1 MPLYP
6 AGGGESMAWRHGVS
20 AIALA
25 ASAVLAHAAV
35 AGVDPQAP
43 QTTAP
48 PDAPPP
54 QTLATPGAT
63 PAPDRA
69 TPAEADGAIP
79 AKPTAQPSAPT
90 TVRGAGPA
98 EAGVIAFQPSY
109 FADLRPNTAMDM
121 IDRLPGFTFDTGDS
135 ARGFAGTAG
144 NVLVDGRR
152 PASKTDTLDSILSRI
167 PASDVERI
175 ELIRGGAQGIDM
187 QGRTVLANVVRKSGD
202 SRRITLSAQDNL
214 FFQDGHT
221 IPGGKAEFSQR
232 TGPRTY
238 EATLA
243 RYTSFDDSVGDG
255 RYVLRNAD
263 GTGVDEPARTSAA
276 GGGIG
281 FTANYKGPLWGGD
294 LRTNVKLEE
303 TYFKSGQTYG
313 YAPDYDSLVND
324 RSRSRDGE
332 VGLNYDRKFGKLE
345 LETTALQRLERD
357 TASEAAFSPGLE
369 DDFNQVQ
376 KTGESIGR
384 VTLRYP
390 LYKTLTLE
398 GGGEFAYNFLDGKT
412 ALSENG
418 APLPLPSANVHVEE
432 KRGEV
437 FGQGTW
443 KITKDLTLEAG
454 VRFEFSTIS
463 ETGDEAQERS
473 FFYPKPRALLSWTP
487 DKDSQLRVRIEKK
500 VGQLNFSD
508 FVSSADLK
516 DSTVSAGNPDLRP
529 DQRWEYEVSY
539 ERRFW
544 KKGAV
549 VATLTHAEITDA
561 TDLVPIVGPGYAFDA
576 PGNIGAGTQDT
587 LQVDV
592 TLPLDKFGIKNGLIK
607 STNLWRNSQVT
618 DPLTGEKRRI
628 SGERPW
634 SQTTE
639 FSQDLAKWKTTWGMV
654 WDRVWREKY
663 YRLTEVQQYVV
674 TPPFVQIYAEYKPK
688 PDWAFRI
695 EATNLIPFK
704 FERDRTLYT
713 GPRDTSPVAAYEHR
727 EIQSSQRVFVRVR
740 KTFG

>member
-1 MPLYP
+1 
-6 AGGGESMAWRHGVS
+6 MAWRWGVS
-20 AIALA
+20 AAALA
-25 ASAVLAHAAV
+25 CSALLAPSARADD
-35 AGVDPQAP
+35 DPQAA

-48 PDAPPP
+48 AASPPS

-63 PAPDRA
+63 LAPQSA
-69 TPAEADGAIP
+69 TPSEAAGANP
-79 AKPTAQPSAPT
+79 AKPTAQPSAPIT
-90 TVRGAGPA
+90 LRGTRPA
-98 EAGVIAFQPSY
+98 DEGVIAFPASY
-109 FADLRPNTAMDM
+109 FADQRPNTALDM
-121 IDRLPGFTFDTGDS
+121 VQRLPGFTFDTGDTV
-135 ARGFAGTAG
+135 RGFAGAAG
-144 NVLVDGRR
+144 NVLIDGHR
-152 PASKTDTLDSILSRI
+152 PASKTDALDSILDRI
-167 PASDVERI
+167 PARDVERI
-175 ELIRGGAQGIDM
+175 ELIRGGAQGVDM

-202 SRRITLSAQDNL
+202 SRRLTLSGQENL
-214 FFQDGHT
+214 FFQDGHS
-221 IPGGKAEFSQR
+221 IPGGSIEYSQR

-238 EATLA
+238 EATLS
-243 RYTSFDDSVGDG
+243 RYSSFDDSVGDG

-263 GTGVDEPARTSAA
+263 GTGVDEPARTSGA
-276 GGGIG
+276 GGGVG
-281 FTANYKGPLWGGD
+281 LTTTYKGPLAGGD
-294 LRTNVKLEE
+294 FRANVKLEE

-313 YAPDYDSLVND
+313 YAPVYDSLVND
-324 RSRSRDGE
+324 RQRSRDGE

-345 LETTALQRLERD
+345 LETTLLQRLERD
-357 TASEAAFSPGLE
+357 TSSEAALTPGVE
-369 DDFNQVQ
+369 DDYSQVQ
-376 KTGESIGR
+376 KTGESIAR
-384 VTLRYP
+384 ATLRYP

-412 ALSENG
+412 ADSENG
-418 APLPLPSANVHVEE
+418 APIPLPSADVRVEE

-443 KITKDLTLEAG
+443 KITKSLTLEAG

-463 ETGDEAQERS
+463 ETGDATMERS

-487 DKDSQLRVRIEKK
+487 DKDSQVRVRIEKK

-544 KKGAV
+544 SKGAV

-561 TDLVPIVGPGYAFDA
+561 TDLVPIIGPGYAFDA
-576 PGNIGAGTQDT
+576 PGNIGSGTQDV
-587 LQVDV
+587 LQVDA
-592 TLPLDKFGIKNGLIK
+592 TLPLDKFGVKNGLIK

-618 DPLTGEKRRI
+618 DPLTGETRRI

-634 SQTTE
+634 SQNTE
-639 FSQDLAKWKTTWGMV
+639 FSQDLPKWKTTWGIV
-654 WDRVWREKY
+654 YDRVWRETY
-663 YRLTEVQQYVV
+663 YRLTEVQRYIV
-674 TPPFVQIYAEYKPK
+674 TPPFIQVYAEYKPR
-688 PDWAFRI
+688 PDWSFRV

-713 GPRDTSPVAAYEHR
+713 GPRDTSPVSAQEHQ